1 MSALALADGLV
12 SNDAVEALWKRCTC
26 ERVRR
31 PAEQCVPPRP
41 RVPGVLPVRLAE
53 GGRGRPTF
61 PALHERDERGRRLP
75 PVPGALPT
83 FHSFRHTA
91 ASHAI
96 AAGESAEEV
105 SWQLGHRNSIV
116 TRAVY
121 VHELKTAERTA
132 RRRQRMEDQSARF
145 LSSTGTA

>member
-1 MSALALADGLV
+1 
-12 SNDAVEALWKRCTC
+12 VE
-26 ERVRR
+26 
-31 PAEQCVPPRP
+31 
-41 RVPGVLPVRLAE
+41 
-53 GGRGRPTF
+53 GRGQATF
-61 PALHERDERGRRLP
+61 PAHHERDERVRPRRAR
-75 PVPGALPT
+75 PGAVPT
-83 FHSFRHTA
+83 FHSFRHMA

-132 RRRQRMEDQSARF
+132 RRRKRMEADPRCSWVRPRWARTRPLCHDYTARPLRPRADPCLSPDGSAY
-145 LSSTGTA
+145 STGTTTSKHLSR